1 MNERKSFV
9 LHFDHDNKAK
19 PILKWAGGK
28 SSILLELFDF
38 FPRKFNRYYEP
49 FLGGGAVFLSLN
61 KNFKNAFINDMNKDI
76 YTLYRTIQKKP
87 NELMLELDKL
97 EAKYSEDFY
106 YELRKYNPETDLKRA
121 ARTLFLNKTGFNGLY
136 RLNSKGNYN
145 VPFGKRKKCPALY
158 DKKNFIEVSTRFQN
172 SILTNFDF
180 ETIIDSAEFGDF
192 IYCDPPYEPL
202 SVSSSFNSYNS
213 GGFSFLEQE
222 RLFNSCKRAVKKGA
236 TIIISNSNS
245 PKIIELYKDWDIHK
259 IKVKR
264 MINSKGDGRGKIE
277 EVIIVMK
284 NSFISDS
291 KLSKKFANPIF
302 D

>member
-1 MNERKSFV
+1 
-9 LHFDHDNKAK
+9 
-19 PILKWAGGK
+19 
-28 SSILLELFDF
+28 
-38 FPRKFNRYYEP
+38 
-49 FLGGGAVFLSLN
+49 
-61 KNFKNAFINDMNKDI
+61 
-76 YTLYRTIQKKP
+76 
-87 NELMLELDKL
+87 MLELDKL
-97 EAKYSEDFY
+97 EANYSEDFY
-106 YELRKYNPETDLKRA
+106 YELRKYNPETELKRA

-222 RLFNSCKRAVKKGA
+222 RLFNSCKRAVQKGA

-245 PKIIELYKDWDIHK
+245 PKIIELYKDWDIYK

-284 NSFISDS
+284 NSNFISDS

>member
-1 MNERKSFV
+1 M